1 MSAEIKTTLG
11 DGSLQVALKRLENTL
26 APGGD
31 WTEANKRSDEWERQN
46 LVESAKNR
54 WQVFLKRG
62 GLTRYAAEVSKMEST
77 GSDAHR
83 RFIGEYLSGFEKVF
97 NRRVPGMFVSGE
109 SGIGKTFNAMMFCK
123 NAMWA
128 KDFQKTVKTEWA
140 GKRYETRVPATC
152 LYLTSG
158 ALVDAL
164 DAASRWGGQGK
175 DSALEEICSHDIVII
190 DDVGSLNA
198 VGKKNAEVAAV
209 TRVMRAMPTGL
220 ILQTRLP
227 QPDFDEIFGESAADM
242 VRRYCKP
249 YTAGCQ
255 SRRQWAKPGA

>member
-1 MSAEIKTTLG
+1 MSGIKTTLG
-11 DGSLQVALKRLENTL
+11 DNSLNVALKRLESAL
-26 APGGD
+26 APNGD
-31 WTEANKRSDEWERQN
+31 WSEANKRAEEWERGE
-46 LVESAKNR
+46 LVESAKKR
-54 WQVFLKRG
+54 WQAFLKRG
-62 GLTRYAAEVSKMEST
+62 GLTRLAEEVTKLELT
-77 GSDAHR
+77 GSDAHK
-83 RFIGEYLSGFEKVF
+83 RFITEYLSGFEKVF
-97 NRRVPGMFVSGE
+97 NRRVPGMFVSGQ

-140 GKRYETRVPATC
+140 GETHEFRAPATC
-152 LYLTSG
+152 LYLTIG
-158 ALVDAL
+158 AFVDEIE
-164 DAASRWGGQGK
+164 AASRWGGQGK
-175 DSALEEICSHDIVII
+175 DNALEEICSHDIVII

-227 QPDFDEIFGESAADM
+227 QRDFDEIFGESAADI

-249 YTAGCQ
+249 WTAGCE
-255 SRRQWAKPGA
+255 SRRQWEKPVA

>member
-1 MSAEIKTTLG
+1 MRAEIKTTLG
-11 DGSLQVALKRLENTL
+11 DASFQEAFKRLESLL

-31 WTEANKRSDEWERQN
+31 WTEANKKSEEWERKT
-46 LVESAKNR
+46 LVEGAKKR
-54 WQVFLKRG
+54 WHAFLKRG
-62 GLTRYAAEVSKMEST
+62 GLVRFAEKAMKLEVT

-83 RFIGEYLSGFEKVF
+83 RFISEYMSGFEKVF
-97 NRRVPGMFVSGE
+97 NRRTPGMFVSGG
-109 SGIGKTFNAMMFCK
+109 SGIGKTYNAMMCCK

-128 KDFQKTVKTEWA
+128 KDFQKTIKTEWN
-140 GKRYETRVPATC
+140 GKKHENRVPATC

-164 DAASRWGGQGK
+164 ESASRWDGQGK
-175 DSALEEICSHDIVII
+175 ENAIEEICSHDIVII

-209 TRVMRAMPTGL
+209 ILVMRALPTGL

-227 QPDFDEIFGESAADM
+227 QQDFAEIFGESAEDM
-242 VRRYCKP
+242 VRRYYKP
-249 YTAGCQ
+249 WTAGCE
-255 SRRQWAKPGA
+255 SRRQWERKGA